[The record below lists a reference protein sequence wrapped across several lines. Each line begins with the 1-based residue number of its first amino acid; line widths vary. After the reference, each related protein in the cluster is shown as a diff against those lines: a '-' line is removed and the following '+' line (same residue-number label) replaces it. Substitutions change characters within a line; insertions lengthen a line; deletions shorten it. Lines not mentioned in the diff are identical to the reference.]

1 MSELDDATLRD
12 LRARLDAR
20 EAELGREIQALN
32 AELED
37 EPSKSPRNQAED
49 DGEKGEQQF
58 REGIRH
64 AERERDRLELRE
76 IVAARERL
84 DAGQYGVCIDCGTDI
99 PLARLQ
105 VQPWAARCIA
115 CQEKVEQRARQPG

>member
-1 MSELDDATLRD
+1 MPELDDATLRD

-20 EAELGREIQALN
+20 EAELGREIQALS
-32 AELED
+32 AEQED

-49 DGEKGEQQF
+49 DGEQGEQRF

-76 IVAARERL
+76 VVAARDRM
-84 DAGQYGVCIDCGTDI
+84 DAGQYGLCIDCGTDI

-115 CQEKVEQRARQPG
+115 CQEKAEHRVRQQG